1 MEQVRVVKIDTG
13 EAQTSVKELRS
24 QLRQLKDTM
33 LSVEEGTKEYNDA
46 LQQAANIQHTL
57 KEQMEEVNAS
67 AMDFGQIAGNVV
79 KGVGGIVAGF
89 QAAQATM
96 NLFGIENETVIKSLQ
111 KMQSLM
117 AITQAIPAIDDGIKA
132 FGRLSDRI
140 LSVVNSLTEKTV
152 AEEVDTVA
160 TKANTTAMT
169 ANATAT
175 NVATKATNKW
185 KKALI
190 STGIGAIVVAIGALV
205 ANFDKLKA
213 AITGTNDELE
223 EEKKLQMDKHLE
235 KVNEELGKR
244 LSLEEQI
251 RKAAGQ
257 DDVTIAEERVKSIEK
272 EIKKKEALIEANRRE
287 QAQAYMAYNNAIQQ
301 GKAES
306 YITELKEKWLNVSK
320 KEDVYLKEIESIK
333 NNQLKSA
340 KEELEIEKKLQAA
353 RDIKAKQEEAAKA
366 AEEARKTAEENRKK
380 RIEEEKK
387 AVEELRKKYGELAED
402 IKLYD
407 ATDYEKDL
415 ASLDKAEKKSIQ
427 TIKDALKKGII
438 SKEQYEE
445 DKLNIEK
452 YYAKLR
458 ENAQKEEAQRQREES
473 IQAIDTTYQLEQAKL
488 QKQYDEGLISE
499 QAFIDEK
506 KKLLETYVKNYVN
519 KIQTMLDTE
528 KGLTKEQILDLTNK
542 INDARALLKP
552 EETKPEETK
561 SEGESLAKGISEA
574 INASALALND
584 FSDNPAWGNIL
595 KNVATLSAN
604 WDTLHKQIKEGGAKS
619 FSAWAQIAA
628 VSLSAVAQL
637 MNGLAAEQDTS
648 TKEGFEQ
655 QKKFQVAGATMSM
668 LSGIASAWASSME
681 FGPIAGPI
689 LGSILSAFM
698 LATGIMQ
705 INKIKATEFNNGS
718 TSSAGATPNTSAIN
732 SVIAPVQY
740 TKDVQGAS
748 IEGAIKDSRVFVVES
763 DITNTQNK
771 VSVTENE
778 AKY

>member
-1 MEQVRVVKIDTG
+1 MATENVKVVKIETG
-13 EAQTSVKELRS
+13 EAQTSVKELRRE
-24 QLRQLKDTM
+24 LKQLKDTM

-46 LQQAANIQHTL
+46 LQQAANIQHAL

-79 KGVGGIVAGF
+79 KATGGLVAGF

-117 AITQAIPAIDDGIKA
+117 AITQAIPAIDDGVKA
-132 FGRLSDRI
+132 FKRLGLAIKGATIGMS
-140 LSVVNSLTEKTV
+140 SL
-152 AEEVDTVA
+152 
-160 TKANTTAMT
+160 
-169 ANATAT
+169 
-175 NVATKATNKW
+175 

-190 STGIGAIVVAIGALV
+190 STGIGAAVVAVGALV

-223 EEKKLQMDKHLE
+223 KEKQLQMDEHLK
-235 KVNEELGKR
+235 KVNDELGKR

-251 RKAAGQ
+251 RKAGGQ

-301 GKAES
+301 GKAQS
-306 YITELKEKWLNVSK
+306 RINELKENWLNIAK
-320 KEDVYLKEIESIK
+320 GEDVYLKEIEAIR
-333 NNQLKSA
+333 NGQLKTA

-353 RDIKAKQEEAAKA
+353 RDIKAKQDEAAKA
-366 AEEARKTAEENRKK
+366 AEEAAKTAAENRKK

-387 AVEELRKKYGELAED
+387 AVEELKKKYGELAED

-415 ASLDKAEKKSIQ
+415 ASLAKAEQQSIK
-427 TIKDALKKGII
+427 TIEDAQKKGII
-438 SKEQYEE
+438 SKEQAEK
-445 DKLNIEK
+445 DKLAIEK
-452 YYAKLR
+452 YYIQLR
-458 ENAQKEEAQRQREES
+458 DNAQKEEAQRQREQS
-473 IQAIDTTYQLEQAKL
+473 IELLDTTYQLEQAKL

-499 QAFIDEK
+499 KDFTDRK
-506 KKLLETYVKNYVN
+506 KELLETYVQDYVDN
-519 KIQTMLDTE
+519 IQFMLDTE
-528 KGLTKEQILDLTNK
+528 NGLTDEQILDLTNK
-542 INDARALLKP
+542 INDARAKLKP
-552 EETKPEETK
+552 EETST
-561 SEGESLAKGISEA
+561 EGESLTKGISEA
-574 INASALALND
+574 INESALALND
-584 FSDNPAWGNIL
+584 FSNNPAWGNIL
-595 KNVATLSAN
+595 KNVATLTAN
-604 WDTLHKQIKEGGAKS
+604 WDTLHENIKKGGKEAFTS
-619 FSAWAQIAA
+619 YAQIAA
-628 VSLSAVAQL
+628 TALSAVAQL
-637 MNGLAAEQDTS
+637 MNGLAAEQDAS

-668 LSGIASAWASSME
+668 LAGIASAWASSMKL
-681 FGPIAGPI
+681 GPIAGPI
-689 LGSILSAFM
+689 MGSILSAFM

-705 INKIKATEFNNGS
+705 INKIKETQFNGNGP
-718 TSSAGATPNTSAIN
+718 TSSASATPNTSAIN

-740 TKDVQGAS
+740 TQDVQGAS
-748 IEGAIKDSRVFVVES
+748 IEGAIKDSKVWVTET

-778 AKY
+778 ARF

>member
-1 MEQVRVVKIDTG
+1 MATENVKVVKIDTG

-24 QLRQLKDTM
+24 QLKQLKDTM

-79 KGVGGIVAGF
+79 KATGGIVAGF

-117 AITQAIPAIDDGIKA
+117 AITQAIPAIDDGVKAFKRLGLAIKA
-132 FGRLSDRI
+132 ATVGMS
-140 LSVVNSLTEKTV
+140 SL
-152 AEEVDTVA
+152 
-160 TKANTTAMT
+160 
-169 ANATAT
+169 
-175 NVATKATNKW
+175 

-190 STGIGAIVVAIGALV
+190 STGIGAAVVAVGALV

-223 EEKKLQMDKHLE
+223 KEKQLQMDEHLK
-235 KVNEELGKR
+235 KVNDELGKR

-251 RKAAGQ
+251 RKAGGQ

-301 GKAES
+301 GKAQK
-306 YITELKEKWLNVSK
+306 YINELKENWLNVSK
-320 KEDVYLKEIESIK
+320 KEDVYLKEIESIQ
-333 NNQLKSA
+333 NNQLKTA

-353 RDIKAKQEEAAKA
+353 RDIKAKQEEAAQA
-366 AEEARKTAEENRKK
+366 AEDARKKAEEDRKK
-380 RIEEEKK
+380 RIEDEKK

-415 ASLDKAEKKSIQ
+415 ASLAKAEQKSIQ
-427 TIKDALKKGII
+427 IIEGALKKGII
-438 SKEQYEE
+438 SKEQYEK
-445 DKLNIEK
+445 DKLAIEK
-452 YYAKLR
+452 YYIKLR
-458 ENAQKEEAQRQREES
+458 DNAQKEEAQRQREQS
-473 IQAIDTTYQLEQAKL
+473 IELLDTTYQLEQAKL

-499 QAFIDEK
+499 KDFTDRK
-506 KKLLETYVKNYVN
+506 KELLETYVQDYVDN
-519 KIQTMLDTE
+519 IQFMLDTE
-528 KGLTKEQILDLTNK
+528 NGLTDEQILDLTNK
-542 INDARALLKP
+542 INDTRALLKSKEKP
-552 EETKPEETK
+552 EETKT
-561 SEGESLAKGISEA
+561 EGESLTKGISEA
-574 INASALALND
+574 INESALALND
-584 FSDNPAWGNIL
+584 FSNNPAWGNIL
-595 KNVATLSAN
+595 KNVATLTAN
-604 WDTLHKQIKEGGAKS
+604 WDTLHENIKKGGKEAFTS
-619 FSAWAQIAA
+619 YAQIAA
-628 VSLSAVAQL
+628 TALSAVAQL
-637 MNGLAAEQDTS
+637 MNGLAAEQDAS

-668 LSGIASAWASSME
+668 LAGIASAWASSMKL
-681 FGPIAGPI
+681 GPIAGPI
-689 LGSILSAFM
+689 MGSILSAFM

-705 INKIKATEFNNGS
+705 INKIKSTQFNGNGS
-718 TSSAGATPNTSAIN
+718 VSSAGATPNTNAVN

-740 TKDVQGAS
+740 TQDVQGAS
-748 IEGAIKDSRVFVVES
+748 IEGAIKDSKQYVA
-763 DITNTQNK
+763 
-771 VSVTENE
+771 VTEINEVGNRVEVTEQE
-778 AKY
+778 AKF

>member
-1 MEQVRVVKIDTG
+1 MATEKVKVVKIDTS

-24 QLRQLKDTM
+24 QLKQLKNTM

-79 KGVGGIVAGF
+79 KATGGLVAGF

-117 AITQAIPAIDDGIKA
+117 AITQAIPAIDDGVKA
-132 FGRLSDRI
+132 FKRLGLAIKGATVGMS
-140 LSVVNSLTEKTV
+140 SL
-152 AEEVDTVA
+152 
-160 TKANTTAMT
+160 
-169 ANATAT
+169 
-175 NVATKATNKW
+175 

-190 STGIGAIVVAIGALV
+190 STGIGAAVVAVGALV

-223 EEKKLQMDKHLE
+223 KEKQLQMDEHLK
-235 KVNEELGKR
+235 KVNDELDKR

-251 RKAAGQ
+251 RKAGGQ

-287 QAQAYMAYNNAIQQ
+287 AAQAYIAYNNAIQQ
-301 GKAES
+301 GKAQS
-306 YITELKEKWLNVSK
+306 YTNQLKENWLNISK

-333 NNQLKSA
+333 NNQLKTA

-353 RDIKAKQEEAAKA
+353 RDIKAKQDEAAKA

-415 ASLDKAEKKSIQ
+415 ASLSKAEQQSIK
-427 TIKDALKKGII
+427 TVEDAQKKGII
-438 SKEQYEE
+438 SKEQAEK
-445 DKLNIEK
+445 DKLAIEK
-452 YYAKLR
+452 YYIQLR
-458 ENAQKEEAQRQREES
+458 DNAQKEEAQRQREQS
-473 IQAIDTTYQLEQAKL
+473 IELLDTTYQLEQAKL

-499 QAFIDEK
+499 KDFTDRK
-506 KKLLETYVKNYVN
+506 KELLETYVQDYVDN
-519 KIQTMLDTE
+519 IQFMLDTE
-528 KGLTKEQILDLTNK
+528 NGLTKEQILDLTNK

-552 EETKPEETK
+552 EETST
-561 SEGESLAKGISEA
+561 EGESLTKGISEA
-574 INASALALND
+574 INESALALND
-584 FSDNPAWGNIL
+584 FSNNPAWGNIL
-595 KNVATLSAN
+595 KNVATLTAN
-604 WDTLHKQIKEGGAKS
+604 WDTLHENIKKGGKEAFTS
-619 FSAWAQIAA
+619 YAQIAA
-628 VSLSAVAQL
+628 TALSAVAQL
-637 MNGLAAEQDTS
+637 MNGLAAEQDAS

-668 LSGIASAWASSME
+668 LAGIASAWASSMKL
-681 FGPIAGPI
+681 GPITGPI
-689 LGSILSAFM
+689 MGSILSAFM

-705 INKIKATEFNNGS
+705 INKIKATQFNGNGP
-718 TSSAGATPNTSAIN
+718 TSSASASPNTSAVN

-740 TKDVQGAS
+740 TQDVQGAS
-748 IEGAIKDSRVFVVES
+748 IEGAIKDAKVYVTET
-763 DITNTQNK
+763 DISNTQNK

-778 AKY
+778 ARF

>member
-1 MEQVRVVKIDTG
+1 MEQVRVIKVDTS

-24 QLRQLKDTM
+24 QLKQLKDTM

-46 LQQAANIQHTL
+46 LVQAANIQHTL

-67 AMDFGQIAGNVV
+67 AMDFGQITGNVV
-79 KGVGGIVAGF
+79 KGVGGMVAGF

-117 AITQAIPAIDDGIKA
+117 AITQAIPAIDDGVKA
-132 FGRLSDRI
+132 FKRLGLAIKGATIGMS
-140 LSVVNSLTEKTV
+140 SL
-152 AEEVDTVA
+152 
-160 TKANTTAMT
+160 
-169 ANATAT
+169 
-175 NVATKATNKW
+175 

-190 STGIGAIVVAIGALV
+190 STGIGAAVVAIGALV

-223 EEKKLQMDKHLE
+223 EQKKLQMDEHLK
-235 KVNEELGKR
+235 KVNDELGKR

-251 RKAAGQ
+251 RKAGGQ

-287 QAQAYMAYNNAIQQ
+287 AAQAYMAYNNAIQQ
-301 GKAES
+301 GKAQK
-306 YITELKEKWLNVSK
+306 YINELKENWLNIAK
-320 KEDVYLKEIESIK
+320 GEDVYLKEIESIR
-333 NNQLKSA
+333 NGQLKTA

-353 RDIKAKQEEAAKA
+353 RDIKAKQDEAAKA

-387 AVEELRKKYGELAED
+387 AVEELRKKYGELAAD

-415 ASLDKAEKKSIQ
+415 ASLDKAEKQSIK
-427 TIKDALKKGII
+427 TIEDAQKKGII
-438 SKEQYEE
+438 SKEQAEK
-445 DKLNIEK
+445 DKLAIEK
-452 YYAKLR
+452 YYIQLR
-458 ENAQKEEAQRQREES
+458 DNAQKEEAQRQREQS
-473 IQAIDTTYQLEQAKL
+473 IELLDTTYQLEQAKL

-499 QAFIDEK
+499 KDFTDRK
-506 KKLLETYVKNYVN
+506 KELLDTYVQDYIDN
-519 KIQTMLDTE
+519 IQFMLDTE
-528 KGLTKEQILDLTNK
+528 NGLTDEQILDLTNK
-542 INDARALLKP
+542 INNARALLK
-552 EETKPEETK
+552 KPEET
-561 SEGESLAKGISEA
+561 STEGESLAKGISEA

-604 WDTLHKQIKEGGAKS
+604 WDTLHKQIKEGGSKA
-619 FSAWAQIAA
+619 FTAYAQIAA
-628 VSLSAVAQL
+628 TALSAVAQL

-655 QKKFQVAGATMSM
+655 QKKYQIAGATMSM
-668 LSGIASAWASSME
+668 LAGIASAWASSMQLGAIV
-681 FGPIAGPI
+681 GPIM
-689 LGSILSAFM
+689 GSILSAFM
-698 LATGIMQ
+698 LATGTMQ
-705 INKIKATEFNNGS
+705 INKIKATQFNGGGS
-718 TSSAGATPNTSAIN
+718 ASGSSASPNTSAVN

-740 TKDVQGAS
+740 TSDVQGAS
-748 IEGAIKDSRVFVVES
+748 IEGAIKD
-763 DITNTQNK
+763 TK
-771 VSVTENE
+771 VYVTETDISSTQKKVDVAESE
-778 AKY
+778 ARF

>member
-1 MEQVRVVKIDTG
+1 MATENVKVVKIETG

-24 QLRQLKDTM
+24 QLKQLKDTM

-117 AITQAIPAIDDGIKA
+117 AITQAIPAIDDGVKA
-132 FGRLSDRI
+132 FKRLGLAIKGATVGMS
-140 LSVVNSLTEKTV
+140 SL
-152 AEEVDTVA
+152 
-160 TKANTTAMT
+160 
-169 ANATAT
+169 
-175 NVATKATNKW
+175 

-190 STGIGAIVVAIGALV
+190 STGIGVAVVAVGALI

-223 EEKKLQMDKHLE
+223 KEKQLQMDKHLE

-251 RKAAGQ
+251 RKAGGQ

-301 GKAES
+301 GKVQS
-306 YITELKEKWLNVSK
+306 YINQLKENWLNIAK
-320 KEDVYLKEIESIK
+320 GEDVYLKEIEAIR
-333 NNQLKSA
+333 NGQLKTA

-353 RDIKAKQEEAAKA
+353 RDIKAKQDEAAKA
-366 AEEARKTAEENRKK
+366 AEDARKTAEDNRKK
-380 RIEEEKK
+380 RIEDEKK

-415 ASLDKAEKKSIQ
+415 ASLSKAEQKSIK
-427 TIKDALKKGII
+427 TIEDAQKKGII
-438 SKEQYEE
+438 SKEQAEK
-445 DKLNIEK
+445 DKLAIEK
-452 YYAKLR
+452 YYIQLR
-458 ENAQKEEAQRQREES
+458 DNAQKEEAQRQREQS
-473 IQAIDTTYQLEQAKL
+473 IELLDTTYQLEQAKL

-499 QAFIDEK
+499 KDFTDRK
-506 KKLLETYVKNYVN
+506 KELLETYVQDYVDN
-519 KIQTMLDTE
+519 IQFMLDTE
-528 KGLTKEQILDLTNK
+528 NGLTDEQILDLTNK
-542 INDARALLKP
+542 INDARAKLKP
-552 EETKPEETK
+552 EETSTEA
-561 SEGESLAKGISEA
+561 ESLTKGISEA

-584 FSDNPAWGNIL
+584 FSNNPAWGNIL
-595 KNVATLSAN
+595 KNVATLTTN
-604 WDTLHKQIKEGGAKS
+604 WDTLHKQIKEGGSKA
-619 FSAWAQIAA
+619 FSAYAQIAA
-628 VSLSAVAQL
+628 TSLSAVAQM

-648 TKEGFEQ
+648 NKKGFEQ
-655 QKKFQVAGATMSM
+655 SKKFQIAGATMSM
-668 LSGIASAWASSME
+668 LAGIASAWSSSMQLM
-681 FGPIAGPI
+681 FPANVII
-689 LGSILSAFM
+689 GSALSAMM
-698 LATGIMQ
+698 LGTGIAQ
-705 INKIKATEFNNGS
+705 IAKIKNTQFNGNGP
-718 TSSAGATPNTSAIN
+718 TSSASASPNTSAIN

-740 TKDVQGAS
+740 TQDVQGAS
-748 IEGAIKDSRVFVVES
+748 IEGAIKTNKVYVTET
-763 DITNTQNK
+763 DISNTQNK

-778 AKY
+778 ARF

>member
-1 MEQVRVVKIDTG
+1 MEQVRVVKIETG

-24 QLRQLKDTM
+24 QLKELRNTM

-46 LQQAANIQHTL
+46 LVQAANIQHTL

-67 AMDFGQIAGNVV
+67 AMDFGQITGNVV
-79 KGVGGIVAGF
+79 KATGGIVAGF

-117 AITQAIPAIDDGIKA
+117 AITQAIPAIDDGVKA
-132 FGRLSDRI
+132 FKRLGLAIKGATVGMS
-140 LSVVNSLTEKTV
+140 SL
-152 AEEVDTVA
+152 
-160 TKANTTAMT
+160 
-169 ANATAT
+169 
-175 NVATKATNKW
+175 

-190 STGIGAIVVAIGALV
+190 STGIGAAVVAVGALV

-223 EEKKLQMDKHLE
+223 KEKQLQMDKHLE
-235 KVNEELGKR
+235 KVNDELGKR

-257 DDVTIAEERVKSIEK
+257 DDVTIAEEIVKSIEE
-272 EIKKKEALIEANRRE
+272 EIKKKEELISANRRE
-287 QAQAYMAYNNAIQQ
+287 QAQAYIAYNNAIQQ
-301 GKAES
+301 GKAQS
-306 YITELKEKWLNVSK
+306 RINELKENWLNISK
-320 KEDVYLKEIESIK
+320 KEDVYSKEIESIR
-333 NNQLKSA
+333 NNQLKTA
-340 KEELEIEKKLQAA
+340 KEKLEKEKLLQAA
-353 RDIKAKQEEAAKA
+353 RDIKAKQDEAAKA

-415 ASLDKAEKKSIQ
+415 ASLEKAEQKSIQ

-445 DKLNIEK
+445 DKLKIEK
-452 YYAKLR
+452 YYSQLR

-473 IQAIDTTYQLEQAKL
+473 IALLDTTYQLEQAKL

-499 QAFIDEK
+499 KDFTDRK
-506 KKLLETYVKNYVN
+506 KELLYTYVQDYIDN
-519 KIQTMLDTE
+519 IQFMLDTE
-528 KGLTKEQILDLTNK
+528 NGLTDEQILDLTNK
-542 INDARALLKP
+542 INNARALLKP
-552 EETKPEETK
+552 EETSTET
-561 SEGESLAKGISEA
+561 ESLAKGISEA

-604 WDTLHKQIKEGGAKS
+604 WDTLQKQIGEGGSKA
-619 FSAWAQIAA
+619 FSAFAQIAA
-628 VSLSAVAQL
+628 TSLSAVAQL

-648 TKEGFEQ
+648 TEEGFEQ
-655 QKKFQVAGATMSM
+655 QKKFQIAGATMSM

-698 LATGIMQ
+698 LATGIAQ
-705 INKIKATEFNNGS
+705 IDKIKNTQLNGNGS

-740 TKDVQGAS
+740 TQDVQGAS
-748 IEGAIKDSRVFVVES
+748 IEGAIKDSKVYVTET

-771 VSVTENE
+771 VNVTETE
-778 AKY
+778 ARY